1 METENKPT
9 VSAAEI
15 EEKMEE
21 KEETKN
27 EEEAPAFAPLSAQD
41 LAVLAINHLM
51 IFRDLNRFD
60 VFVVLPIDSY
70 PFYLFHYLELSFIL
84 QTPLKNNWER
94 LMRPIVD
101 QLKLLIR
108 FNPQTK
114 CVELKVI
121 V

>member
-70 PFYLFHYLELSFIL
+70 PFICFIIWMHPSFC
-84 QTPLKNNWER
+84 
-94 LMRPIVD
+94 
-101 QLKLLIR
+101 KLL
-108 FNPQTK
+108 
-114 CVELKVI
+114 
-121 V
+121 